1 MPLDIVQDKLIKLD
15 DNLNFKVAYE
25 PTKMRDHKYVVRE
38 DTGEYMGIVGSGFKC
53 ASHPAFFAIRIK
65 SFAIFK
71 LPLWLIPISAIINVL
86 LFINIQYR
94 SIVEQSR
101 SF

>member
-15 DNLNFKVAYE
+15 DKLDFKVAYE

-53 ASHPAFFAIRIK
+53 ASHPAFFAIFIICSANSK
-65 SFAIFK
+65 SPSQ
-71 LPLWLIPISAIINVL
+71 LTPISATINTP
-86 LFINIQYR
+86 
-94 SIVEQSR
+94 E
-101 SF
+101 